1 MNKATE
7 NKLAYLQETKDAIKS
22 ALIEKGQTVADTDT
36 FRSYADKVLAIEG
49 GGSDLIAAE
58 DNVF

>member
-22 ALIEKGQTVADTDT
+22 ALIEKGQAVADDDT

-49 GGSDLIAAE
+49 GSVLESAE
-58 DNVF
+58 NFTF